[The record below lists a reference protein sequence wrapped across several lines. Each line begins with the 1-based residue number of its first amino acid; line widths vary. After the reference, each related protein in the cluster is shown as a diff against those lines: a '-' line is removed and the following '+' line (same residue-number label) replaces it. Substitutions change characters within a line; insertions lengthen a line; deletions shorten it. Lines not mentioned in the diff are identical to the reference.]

1 MNTDDILWERLALYV
16 SGQASAT
23 VRAEIERWAA
33 DDPANR
39 AMLDSLQERWE
50 AARAPA
56 AESWDVNAAWARLSP
71 RLATA
76 TDFTDERGDDADAGA
91 VRDRGRV
98 ISIASRR
105 PRRFSTILLPLAAVL
120 VLAVGVTTIWRSRA
134 TTPETFGTLAAT
146 DAITTAVGERRTIDL
161 PDGSQVVLGATSTVR
176 FDATDQSARR
186 VYLEGQALFRVT
198 HDAARPFFVH
208 AGGTV
213 TEDLGTEFDIR
224 AYPSEAEV
232 RVAVIEGAVAVRRQG
247 AASDTSALLRP
258 RDVAR
263 IDSTGA
269 AVVLH
274 DQNVGRLL
282 AWTRGELFFDDVTV
296 VEVCEELERWYD
308 IECQV
313 TNASIAGRRY
323 SGDLRVEALENVLQA
338 IDLAL
343 PDVVIEREG
352 RVVSF
357 RPGAGAGRGGA
368 VVPPRPRTEVG
379 A

>member
-1 MNTDDILWERLALYV
+1 MNSDDILWERLALYV
-16 SGQASAT
+16 SGEASAT

-50 AARAPA
+50 AARAPDT
-56 AESWDVNAAWARLSP
+56 WDVNAAWARLSP

-76 TDFTDERGDDADAGA
+76 TDLADESPADANPA
-91 VRDRGRV
+91 RDRARV
-98 ISIASRR
+98 ISIAQRR
-105 PRRFSTILLPLAAVL
+105 PRRFSSILLPLAAVL
-120 VLAVGVTTIWRSRA
+120 VLAVGVTTIWRSRT
-134 TTPETFGTLAAT
+134 TTPETVGTLAAT
-146 DAITTAVGERRTIDL
+146 DAITTGVGERRTIDL
-161 PDGSQVVLGATSTVR
+161 PDGSQVVLGAASTVR
-176 FDATDQSARR
+176 FDADRSVRR

-198 HDAARPFFVH
+198 HDSARPFLVH

-224 AYPSEAEV
+224 AYPGEAEV

-247 AASDTSALLRP
+247 AANDTSALLRP

-263 IDSTGA
+263 IDATGA

-282 AWTRGELFFDDVTV
+282 AWTRGELFFDDATV

-313 TNASIAGRRY
+313 TNSSIAGRRY

-343 PDVVIEREG
+343 PDVVIERQG
-352 RVVSF
+352 RSVSF
-357 RPGAGAGRGGA
+357 RPGSGVGRGGTF
-368 VVPPRPRTEVG
+368 VPPRPPRTEVG